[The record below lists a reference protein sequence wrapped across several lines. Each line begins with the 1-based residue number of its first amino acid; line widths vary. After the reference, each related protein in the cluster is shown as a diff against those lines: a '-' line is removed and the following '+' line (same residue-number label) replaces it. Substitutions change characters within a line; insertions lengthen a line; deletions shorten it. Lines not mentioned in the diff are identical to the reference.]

1 MSDKK
6 NNVII
11 GGSLMPSLKDTPLDA
26 RSRIDTI
33 ADIDNIELPYVGMMF
48 YVKDEKKFYVVNSLK
63 SKVINGIEVEG
74 MLIDRYAE
82 IAMGKSAFDIAVE
95 NGYEGTE
102 LEWLDELVGPQGPEG
117 PVGPQGEQGIQGP
130 KGEQGLVGP
139 IGPQGPRGE
148 QGPMGPEGPQGLKG
162 DKGDQGEQGIQGPQG
177 EMGPQGPQG
186 KAGPEGEQGLQ
197 GPIGPMGPQGIQGP
211 EGPQGPV
218 GPKGDQGIQGI
229 QGPQGEIGPKGEQ
242 GPQGLQGPQ
251 GERGPKG
258 DQGPQGEQGLVGPM
272 GPQGPQG
279 IQGVRGE
286 KGDQGEVGPIGPQGP
301 QGVQGIQGEIGPQ
314 GPQGI
319 QGPRGEKGERGAD
332 GTSVKIVGVLDAV
345 SDLDNLA
352 DEEIGNGY
360 IIKANGHLYVCV
372 EPNKF
377 VDAGEIKGP
386 KGDQGPQGEQG
397 PQGPQGPQGFSAYQ
411 AWKTLEGNA
420 NKSVEEYMESMRGP
434 AGPVGP
440 QGAVGPQG
448 PQGIQGERGFSA
460 YQAWKTIEGNEAG
473 TVEEFME
480 SLRGPQGIQGPMGE
494 KGEQGVQGPQG
505 EMGPAGPEGPMGPQG
520 PVGPQGERGHSAY
533 MAWKTLEGNEE
544 GTVEEFIASLK
555 GEQGPQ
561 GEKGEQGL
569 PGEKGEQGVQGPQGL
584 KGDQGEMG
592 PQGPQG
598 LKGEKGDKGDQGEVG
613 PQGPQGLQG
622 EMGPQGPQGLQGEQ
636 GPIGEMGPQG
646 PAGPQG
652 IQGPQ
657 GEQGERGPEG
667 KQGPQGEIG
676 PEGPM
681 GPQGHSAYM
690 AWKTLEGN
698 ANGTVEDFINS
709 LKGEKGEQGIQG
721 PQGIQGEVGPQ
732 GPVGPQG
739 EQGPQGEMG
748 PVGPQGIQGEQ
759 GPVGPQGEQGPQGLQ
774 GPRGE
779 KGADGT
785 SIRIVGVL
793 NSMDEIDSIVGEQ
806 VGDCYI
812 VEENGH
818 LLVFNGEDDFVD
830 VGKITGPQGPKGD
843 RGEQGEKGDPFLYED
858 FTEEQLA
865 ALVGPMGPQGPA
877 GEKGADGIIGKD
889 GEKGEKGDQGEQG
902 PKGEDGYTPVKGV
915 DYFTQEELDVLL
927 YDDSEI
933 RAIIDEEKPYLMD
946 IAAYPTS
953 KFLFACGLPIYVDVN
968 KGRKY
973 NTELPEDE
981 IICSYMWN
989 ERLEYINV
997 PAAEAGK
1004 LMVFGGYGPINVN
1017 VKRSLPYTKIVAKG
1031 VTIKGICGGNYF
1043 EGIVGRS
1050 EIIVRDC
1057 VMKQIIGAGWCG
1069 ATVNGKPARLNVV
1082 YDVFVD
1088 CENMTGCSLLF
1099 GGPQGNGVAET
1110 VDMKLKNCEVGWVTI
1125 GGSNGCTRNGVVEIN
1140 GGTYTCVQTTNRG
1153 IVNNAKVILE
1163 DGLVKALYAGGET
1176 EDNTVTGIVE
1186 DCELV
1191 LNGGI
1196 VNKFSLGTSNG
1207 VEGAIRPHGTI
1218 ADTNVVVGDVSM
1230 LKHVED
1236 PVKED
1241 YEAQIKALKE
1251 ELEMAKKKILDM
1263 EFGVEYEWMHEVK
1276 QEEVDTIIFNRE
1288 NAPSLFNEM
1297 DTIEEAFA
1305 KGEIDEEKY
1314 NEWWMQFENGDVFR
1328 VYALRLASDNKAFTR
1343 YNVLIPYEG
1352 STVQQ
1357 PGEGLQDWEV
1367 VPGLDWTWSFDGEQ
1381 IVLNYMAL
1389 SRMVFA
1395 IMKVK
1400 E

>member
-1 MSDKK
+1 MSDKR

-33 ADIDNIELPYVGMMF
+33 ADIGNIELPYVGMMF

-63 SKVINGIEVEG
+63 AMTINGIVVEG
-74 MLIDRYAE
+74 MLIDEYKE
-82 IAMGKSAFDIAVE
+82 IATGLSAYEVAKNNGFEGDIDA
-95 NGYEGTE
+95 
-102 LEWLDELVGPQGPEG
+102 WLATLIGPQGPVGPMGAQGEQGIQGIQG
-117 PVGPQGEQGIQGP
+117 PVGPQGEI
-130 KGEQGLVGP
+130 GLT
-139 IGPQGPRGE
+139 GPRGE
-148 QGPMGPEGPQGLKG
+148 QGPIGPQGEQGLQGPKG
-162 DKGDQGEQGIQGPQG
+162 DKGEQGVQGPQG
-177 EMGPQGPQG
+177 EQGPAGPQG
-186 KAGPEGEQGLQ
+186 KVGPQGEPGIQ

-211 EGPQGPV
+211 AGPQGPV
-218 GPKGDQGIQGI
+218 GPKGEKGDQGPQGDEGPMGPRGPQGPQGIEGEMGPQGPKGDQGPRGEQGPMGPVGPQGVQGLQGPKGDQGAQGDTGAPGPMGPQGI
-229 QGPQGEIGPKGEQ
+229 QGPQGE
-242 GPQGLQGPQ
+242 
-251 GERGPKG
+251 
-258 DQGPQGEQGLVGPM
+258 V
-272 GPQGPQG
+272 
-279 IQGVRGE
+279 
-286 KGDQGEVGPIGPQGP
+286 GPQGP
-301 QGVQGIQGEIGPQ
+301 QGVAGPQ
-314 GPQGI
+314 GP
-319 QGPRGEKGERGAD
+319 KGERGAD
-332 GTSVKIVGVLDAV
+332 GTSVKIVGVLDSV
-345 SDLDNLA
+345 SDLDNLH
-352 DEEIGNGY
+352 DEELGNGY
-360 IIKANGHLYVCV
+360 IIKSNGHLYICV
-372 EPNKF
+372 GPDKF
-377 VDAGEIKGP
+377 VDGGEIKGP
-386 KGDQGPQGEQG
+386 KGDQGPAGPQG
-397 PQGPQGPQGFSAYQ
+397 PVGPQGPQGFSAYQ
-411 AWKTLEGNA
+411 AWKTLEGN
-420 NKSVEEYMESMRGP
+420 NGKSVEEFLESMRGEQGP
-434 AGPVGP
+434 QGEVGPVGP
-440 QGAVGPQG
+440 QGEVGPQG
-448 PQGIQGERGFSA
+448 PRGFSA
-460 YQAWKTIEGNEAG
+460 YQAWRTLEGNADK
-473 TVEEFME
+473 TVEEFIE
-480 SLRGPQGIQGPMGE
+480 ALRGEVGPQGEKGEQGEIGPQGIQG
-494 KGEQGVQGPQG
+494 V
-505 EMGPAGPEGPMGPQG
+505 QG
-520 PVGPQGERGHSAY
+520 PVGPQGEVGPQGPQGVAGPQGHSAF
-533 MAWKTLEGNEE
+533 MAWKTLEGNADR
-544 GTVEEFIASLK
+544 TVEEFIESLRGEVGPQGEK
-555 GEQGPQ
+555 GEAGPQGEKGEKGDRGEQGEQGPKGEQGIQGIQGPQGEVGPQGPQGERGPQGVQGLQGEVGPQGPKGEKGEQGEVGPQGPQGPMGPQGEMGPQGPQGEKGAQGLQGEVGPQGPQ
-561 GEKGEQGL
+561 GEKGEQG
-569 PGEKGEQGVQGPQGL
+569 
-584 KGDQGEMG
+584 
-592 PQGPQG
+592 
-598 LKGEKGDKGDQGEVG
+598 
-613 PQGPQGLQG
+613 
-622 EMGPQGPQGLQGEQ
+622 
-636 GPIGEMGPQG
+636 
-646 PAGPQG
+646 
-652 IQGPQ
+652 
-657 GEQGERGPEG
+657 
-667 KQGPQGEIG
+667 
-676 PEGPM
+676 
-681 GPQGHSAYM
+681 PQGHSAFM

-709 LKGEKGEQGIQG
+709 LKGEKGDQGIQG

-739 EQGPQGEMG
+739 ERGPQGEMG
-748 PVGPQGIQGEQ
+748 PVGPM
-759 GPVGPQGEQGPQGLQ
+759 GPQGEVGPQGLQ
-774 GPRGE
+774 GPKGE

-793 NSMDEIDSIVGEQ
+793 SSMEEIDSIVGEQ

-818 LLVFNGEDDFVD
+818 LIVFNGENDFVD
-830 VGKITGPQGPKGD
+830 VGKLTGPQGAKGD

-858 FTEEQLA
+858 FTKEQLA

-933 RAIIDEEKPYLMD
+933 RAMIDEEKPYLMD
-946 IAAYPTS
+946 IDAYPTS
-953 KFLFACGLPIYVDVN
+953 KFLFACGLPVYVDVN

-989 ERLEYINV
+989 GRLEYISV

-1004 LMVFGGYGPINVN
+1004 LMVFGGYGPNNVN

-1031 VTIKGICGGNYF
+1031 VNIKGICGGNYF

-1057 VMKQIIGAGWCG
+1057 NMKQIIGAGWCG
-1069 ATVNGKPARLNVV
+1069 AAVNGKPARLNVV

-1110 VDMKLKNCEVGWVTI
+1110 VDMKLKNCEAGWVTI

-1163 DGLVKALYAGGET
+1163 NGLVKALYAGGET
-1176 EDNTVTGIVE
+1176 EDKTVNGTVE
-1186 DCELV
+1186 DCELI

-1207 VEGAIRPHGTI
+1207 VEGAIRPHGII

-1230 LKHVED
+1230 LKHIED
-1236 PVKED
+1236 PVKDD

-1251 ELEMAKKKILDM
+1251 ELEMAKKKLLDM

-1276 QEEVDTIIFNRE
+1276 QEKVDTIIFNRE

-1297 DTIEEAFA
+1297 DAIEDAFA

-1343 YNVLIPYEG
+1343 YDVLIPYEG
-1352 STVQQ
+1352 SSVQQ

-1367 VPGLDWTWSFDGEQ
+1367 IPGLDWTWSFDGEQ

-1400 E
+1400 K

>member
-1 MSDKK
+1 
-6 NNVII
+6 
-11 GGSLMPSLKDTPLDA
+11 
-26 RSRIDTI
+26 
-33 ADIDNIELPYVGMMF
+33 
-48 YVKDEKKFYVVNSLK
+48 
-63 SKVINGIEVEG
+63 
-74 MLIDRYAE
+74 
-82 IAMGKSAFDIAVE
+82 
-95 NGYEGTE
+95 
-102 LEWLDELVGPQGPEG
+102 
-117 PVGPQGEQGIQGP
+117 
-130 KGEQGLVGP
+130 
-139 IGPQGPRGE
+139 
-148 QGPMGPEGPQGLKG
+148 
-162 DKGDQGEQGIQGPQG
+162 
-177 EMGPQGPQG
+177 
-186 KAGPEGEQGLQ
+186 
-197 GPIGPMGPQGIQGP
+197 
-211 EGPQGPV
+211 
-218 GPKGDQGIQGI
+218 
-229 QGPQGEIGPKGEQ
+229 
-242 GPQGLQGPQ
+242 
-251 GERGPKG
+251 
-258 DQGPQGEQGLVGPM
+258 
-272 GPQGPQG
+272 
-279 IQGVRGE
+279 
-286 KGDQGEVGPIGPQGP
+286 
-301 QGVQGIQGEIGPQ
+301 
-314 GPQGI
+314 
-319 QGPRGEKGERGAD
+319 
-332 GTSVKIVGVLDAV
+332 
-345 SDLDNLA
+345 
-352 DEEIGNGY
+352 
-360 IIKANGHLYVCV
+360 
-372 EPNKF
+372 
-377 VDAGEIKGP
+377 
-386 KGDQGPQGEQG
+386 
-397 PQGPQGPQGFSAYQ
+397 
-411 AWKTLEGNA
+411 
-420 NKSVEEYMESMRGP
+420 
-434 AGPVGP
+434 
-440 QGAVGPQG
+440 
-448 PQGIQGERGFSA
+448 
-460 YQAWKTIEGNEAG
+460 
-473 TVEEFME
+473 
-480 SLRGPQGIQGPMGE
+480 
-494 KGEQGVQGPQG
+494 
-505 EMGPAGPEGPMGPQG
+505 
-520 PVGPQGERGHSAY
+520 
-533 MAWKTLEGNEE
+533 
-544 GTVEEFIASLK
+544 
-555 GEQGPQ
+555 
-561 GEKGEQGL
+561 
-569 PGEKGEQGVQGPQGL
+569 
-584 KGDQGEMG
+584 
-592 PQGPQG
+592 
-598 LKGEKGDKGDQGEVG
+598 
-613 PQGPQGLQG
+613 
-622 EMGPQGPQGLQGEQ
+622 
-636 GPIGEMGPQG
+636 
-646 PAGPQG
+646 
-652 IQGPQ
+652 
-657 GEQGERGPEG
+657 
-667 KQGPQGEIG
+667 
-676 PEGPM
+676 
-681 GPQGHSAYM
+681 M

-698 ANGTVEDFINS
+698 ANGTPEDFINS
-709 LKGEKGEQGIQG
+709 LKGEKGDQGIQG

-739 EQGPQGEMG
+739 ERGPQGEM
-748 PVGPQGIQGEQ
+748 
-759 GPVGPQGEQGPQGLQ
+759 

-818 LLVFNGEDDFVD
+818 LIVFNGEDNFVD
-830 VGKITGPQGPKGD
+830 VGKLTGPQGPKGD

-858 FTEEQLA
+858 FTKEQLA

-933 RAIIDEEKPYLMD
+933 RAMVDEEKPYLMD
-946 IAAYPTS
+946 IDAYPTS

-973 NTELPEDE
+973 NTELPEDA

-989 ERLEYINV
+989 ERLEYISV

-1004 LMVFGGYGPINVN
+1004 LMVFGGYGPNNVN
-1017 VKRSLPYTKIVAKG
+1017 VKRSLPNTKIVAKG
-1031 VTIKGICGGNYF
+1031 VNIKGICGGNYF

-1057 VMKQIIGAGWCG
+1057 NMKQIIGAGWCG
-1069 ATVNGKPARLNVV
+1069 AAVNGKPARLNVV

-1110 VDMKLKNCEVGWVTI
+1110 VDIKLKNCEAGWVTV

-1163 DGLVKALYAGGET
+1163 NGLVKALYAGGET
-1176 EDNTVTGIVE
+1176 EDKSVNGIVE
-1186 DCELV
+1186 DCELI

-1207 VEGAIRPHGTI
+1207 VEGAIRPHGII

-1230 LKHVED
+1230 LKHIED
-1236 PVKED
+1236 PIKED

-1276 QEEVDTIIFNRE
+1276 QEKVDTIIFNRE

-1297 DTIEEAFA
+1297 DAIEDAFA

-1343 YNVLIPYEG
+1343 YDVLIPYEG

-1357 PGEGLQDWEV
+1357 PGEGLHDWEV
-1367 VPGLDWTWSFDGEQ
+1367 IPGLDWTWSFDGEQ

-1400 E
+1400 K